1 MEEDNN
7 NEMSEEDENY
17 YDQILEMRNI
27 RLSWMDIAREL
38 NWPIYKLYYFRKKY
52 IIEDLFITIN
62 DDELLT
68 LILQYQN
75 QNLRWGEGMILG
87 ALNSI
92 IYNDGSKL
100 YIPRSQL
107 RRVIQNNDQVGIELR
122 KKNAVYRIIYKNNGV
137 NYAWHLD
144 GWHKLI
150 SYKIVVHG
158 CVDGFSRKVIFL
170 KASTNNKA
178 TTVFTSFFTK
188 VEESH
193 EIPALISV
201 DGGGENV
208 LVADYMIFHLGK
220 EALKIVSSVHNQRI
234 ERLWRDVCEKAMI
247 DYINLFA
254 DLRNESI
261 LDIEND
267 QQIWLIHFLFLQLI
281 NEALQRFIVAWNNH
295 SIRTEQWNLTPNQ
308 IEFFARKE
316 NHIYKPPEH
325 VNVLNTGSLLDD
337 FDIFDDNNIIP
348 LVDVSSIQHPFN
360 DDDDLMQ
367 FVEQVNLITTNDMRP
382 GNIGIVKNKWI
393 NAFVVMM
400 QIINR

>member
-1 MEEDNN
+1 MF
-7 NEMSEEDENY
+7 
-17 YDQILEMRNI
+17 QLH
-27 RLSWMDIAREL
+27 
-38 NWPIYKLYYFRKKY
+38 
-52 IIEDLFITIN
+52 
-62 DDELLT
+62 
-68 LILQYQN
+68 
-75 QNLRWGEGMILG
+75 
-87 ALNSI
+87 
-92 IYNDGSKL
+92 L
-100 YIPRSQL
+100 YI
-107 RRVIQNNDQVGIELR
+107 E
-122 KKNAVYRIIYKNNGV
+122 Y
-137 NYAWHLD
+137 
-144 GWHKLI
+144 
-150 SYKIVVHG
+150 
-158 CVDGFSRKVIFL
+158 
-170 KASTNNKA
+170 
-178 TTVFTSFFTK
+178 
-188 VEESH
+188 
-193 EIPALISV
+193 
-201 DGGGENV
+201 
-208 LVADYMIFHLGK
+208 
-220 EALKIVSSVHNQRI
+220 
-234 ERLWRDVCEKAMI
+234 
-247 DYINLFA
+247 
-254 DLRNESI
+254 
-261 LDIEND
+261 D